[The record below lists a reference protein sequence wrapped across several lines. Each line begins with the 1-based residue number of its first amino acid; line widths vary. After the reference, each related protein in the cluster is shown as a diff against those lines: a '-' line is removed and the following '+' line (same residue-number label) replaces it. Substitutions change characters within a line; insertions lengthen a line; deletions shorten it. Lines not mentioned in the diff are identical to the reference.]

1 MSKRTPKATPS
12 PQSARSTRGE
22 KPAQHRP
29 RGAGREALLNAA
41 MLEFEE
47 QGYEGTNSNRIA
59 ARAGYAPQTFYR
71 HFPDKLAIFLAVYAD
86 WSDSGIAAIPVVA
99 NPAGAA
105 QALLDHHRAAR
116 VFRRSLRALT
126 ATEPRVADARARAR
140 RRQIAALAAASPR
153 FRATPAPSRFAA
165 LLILERL
172 ADALADGEFEQ
183 MGLTEDQARTLLE
196 TELRARIL
204 PERAAGQPRPSDTP
218 TLFD

>member
-1 MSKRTPKATPS
+1 MPKPAPSSSPALPSPKA
-12 PQSARSTRGE
+12 A
-22 KPAQHRP
+22 RP
-29 RGAGREALLNAA
+29 RGAGREALLDAA
-41 MLEFEE
+41 ILEFEE

-105 QALLDHHRAAR
+105 QAILDHHKAAR

-126 ATEPRVADARARAR
+126 ATEPRVAEARARAR
-140 RRQIAALAAASPR
+140 RRQVAALAAASPR

-165 LLILERL
+165 LLVLERL

-183 MGLTEDQARTLLE
+183 MGLTEDQARALLE
-196 TELRARIL
+196 AELRARIL
-204 PERAAGQPRPSDTP
+204 PERPTPQPRPSDTP